1 MGKIKMKT
9 HKATA
14 KRFSFTKTGK
24 IKHAQ
29 QNRRHQ
35 VNLKDSKRM
44 RHLKKGAYLSEANA
58 DAIKKLMPYS

>member
-1 MGKIKMKT
+1 MGNKIKT

-14 KRFSFTKTGK
+14 KRFSMTKTGK
-24 IKHAQ
+24 VKYSR

-44 RHLKKGAYLSEANA
+44 RHLKKGAYLHEANIG
-58 DAIKKLMPYS
+58 AIKKLMPYS

>member
-1 MGKIKMKT
+1 MGKIKT

-14 KRFSFTKTGK
+14 KRFGITKTGK
-24 IKHAQ
+24 VKYMR

-44 RHLKKGAYLSEANA
+44 RQLKKGAYLSEANA
-58 DAIKKLMPYS
+58 ATIKKLIPYV